1 MPVKVGNSYVSEAA
15 YEFAKSQADDSATLK
30 SLAEKFPTLKFSVG
44 TKPFSGN
51 GLNNVAIAPNIL
63 REMENNPDKKLEYE
77 ALLYDVANLS
87 PPPASMNVKSHGV
100 IIDGNGEMSM
110 WSIGESRSEKISV
123 NRDTKS
129 WWAKMLEKLHDKK
142 SADAKN
148 SAEVE
153 ISKEGLAA
161 LNADEKVTGN
171 ADEKVNGKVAFN
183 AEKRVRQLAAATSKN
198 KVREI
203 LNLLQKDLEE
213 CKDGVQNGMCD
224 EDEVKK
230 VEKMIERAEKRL
242 NEVDDTE
249 EKFSVDVLI

>member
-15 YEFAKSQADDSATLK
+15 YEYAKAQTDDSATLK
-30 SLAEKFPTLKFSVG
+30 SLAEKFPNLKFSVG
-44 TKPFSGN
+44 TKPFSGS

-63 REMENNPDKKLEYE
+63 REMEENPDKKLEYE

-87 PPPASMNVKSHGV
+87 PPPSAMNIKAQGV
-100 IIDGNGEMSM
+100 IIDSNGEMSM

-123 NRDTKS
+123 NRDKKS
-129 WWAKMLEKLHDKK
+129 WWTKMLEKLHDNKNDDVK
-142 SADAKN
+142 NFADVK
-148 SAEVE
+148 

-161 LNADEKVTGN
+161 LNADEKV
-171 ADEKVNGKVAFN
+171 NGRVAFN
-183 AEKRVRQLAAATSKN
+183 AEKRARQLAAATSKS

-203 LNLLQKDLEE
+203 LTLLQKDLEE
-213 CKDGVQNGMCD
+213 CKDGVKNNMCD

>member
-15 YEFAKSQADDSATLK
+15 YEYAKAQTDDGATLK
-30 SLAEKFPTLKFSVG
+30 SLAEKFPNLKFSIG
-44 TKPFSGN
+44 TKPFSGS

-63 REMENNPDKKLEYE
+63 REMEENPDKKLEYE

-87 PPPASMNVKSHGV
+87 PPPSAMNIKSQGV
-100 IIDGNGEMSM
+100 IIDSNGVP
-110 WSIGESRSEKISV
+110 V

-142 SADAKN
+142 SADVK
-148 SAEVE
+148 
-153 ISKEGLAA
+153 ISKEGLSA
-161 LNADEKVTGN
+161 LNADEKV
-171 ADEKVNGKVAFN
+171 NGRVAFN
-183 AEKRVRQLAAATSKN
+183 AEKRARQLAAATSKS

-203 LNLLQKDLEE
+203 LALLQKDLEE
-213 CKDGVQNGMCD
+213 CKDGVQNNMCD
-224 EDEVKK
+224 EEEVKK

-242 NEVDDTE
+242 NEVDDTP

>member
-15 YEFAKSQADDSATLK
+15 YEYAKAQTDDGATLK
-30 SLAEKFPTLKFSVG
+30 SLAEKFPNLKFSIG
-44 TKPFSGN
+44 TKPFSGS

-63 REMENNPDKKLEYE
+63 REMEENPDKKFEYE

-87 PPPASMNVKSHGV
+87 PPPSAMNVKSQGV
-100 IIDGNGEMSM
+100 IIDSNGEMSM

-129 WWAKMLEKLHDKK
+129 WWAKMLEKLHEKK
-142 SADAKN
+142 SAGVK
-148 SAEVE
+148 
-153 ISKEGLAA
+153 ISKEGLDA
-161 LNADEKVTGN
+161 LNADEKVTG
-171 ADEKVNGKVAFN
+171 KVAFN
-183 AEKRVRQLAAATSKN
+183 ESKRARQLAAATSKS

-213 CKDGVQNGMCD
+213 CKDGVQNNMCD

>member
-15 YEFAKSQADDSATLK
+15 YEYAKAQTDDSATLK
-30 SLAEKFPTLKFSVG
+30 SLAEKFPNLKFSVG
-44 TKPFSGN
+44 TKPFSGS

-63 REMENNPDKKLEYE
+63 REMEENPDKKLEYE

-87 PPPASMNVKSHGV
+87 PPPSAMNIKAQGV
-100 IIDGNGEMSM
+100 IIDSNGEMSM

-129 WWAKMLEKLHDKK
+129 WWTKMLEKLNENKNDDVKNF
-142 SADAKN
+142 ADVK
-148 SAEVE
+148 

-161 LNADEKVTGN
+161 LNADEKV
-171 ADEKVNGKVAFN
+171 NGRVAFN
-183 AEKRVRQLAAATSKN
+183 AEKRARQLAAATSKS

-203 LNLLQKDLEE
+203 LTLLQKDLEE
-213 CKDGVQNGMCD
+213 CKDGVKNNMCD

-249 EKFSVDVLI
+249 ERFSVDVLI

>member
-15 YEFAKSQADDSATLK
+15 YEFAKSQTDESATLK
-30 SLAEKFPTLKFSVG
+30 SLAEKFPNLKFSAG

-87 PPPASMNVKSHGV
+87 PPPASMNVKAQGV

-129 WWAKMLEKLHDKK
+129 WWAKMLEKLRDKK
-142 SADAKN
+142 SADVK
-148 SAEVE
+148 

-161 LNADEKVTGN
+161 LNADEKVTG
-171 ADEKVNGKVAFN
+171 KVAFN
-183 AEKRVRQLAAATSKN
+183 AEKRARQLAAATSKS

-249 EKFSVDVLI
+249 DKFSVDVLI

>member
-15 YEFAKSQADDSATLK
+15 YEFAKAQADESATLK
-30 SLAEKFPTLKFSVG
+30 SLAEKFPNLKFSVG

-87 PPPASMNVKSHGV
+87 PPPSSMNIKAQGV

-142 SADAKN
+142 SADTKN
-148 SAEVE
+148 SADVK

-161 LNADEKVTGN
+161 FKADEKVI
-171 ADEKVNGKVAFN
+171 GKVAFN
-183 AEKRVRQLAAATSKN
+183 AEKRARQLAAATSKS

-249 EKFSVDVLI
+249 DKFSVDVLI